1 MKTIIKTAMLLL
13 MVIATVNVNA
23 QNRAD
28 VKKVTYECN
37 FDCPSCEA
45 KVMKNLP
52 YEKGVKSV
60 DVKYGE
66 NIVTVEYKANKN
78 SDEGIKQALEKLG
91 YEVSSPS
98 KAHTFNV
105 KGNCGMCKTKIEKA
119 AKSVAGVSVA
129 NWDVN
134 AKILTVSFNEEK
146 TNLDAIHAAI
156 AKVGYDT
163 DKIKADDE
171 VYRNLH
177 HCCKYDR

>member
-1 MKTIIKTAMLLL
+1 MKTIIKTTLIALLAMVTL
-13 MVIATVNVNA
+13 NVKA
-23 QNRAD
+23 QENSG
-28 VKKVTYECN
+28 VKKVTYTCN

-66 NIVTVEYKANKN
+66 NIVTVEYKASKN

-91 YEVSSPS
+91 YKVTLSNQ
-98 KAHTFNV
+98 AHSFNV

-119 AKSVAGVSVA
+119 ANSVEGVSSV
-129 NWDVN
+129 NWNVDTKV
-134 AKILTVSFNEEK
+134 ITLLFNESK
-146 TNLDAIHAAI
+146 TNLDAIHNAI

-163 DKIKADDE
+163 DKVKANDE
-171 VYRNLH
+171 VYNNLH
-177 HCCKYDR
+177 GCCKYDR